1 MTNLKWMKGVLSIF
15 VMLIILASCKSNDKT
30 ETRDIQLLT
39 DSTAY
44 RNNTLSDTSST
55 VTKPAV
61 ISNSGNIKTTHTG
74 TTHRHESSANRSS
87 GSNSSNSGTVSNNGS
102 TGTQGT
108 EKKGWSKAAQGAVI
122 GGAVGAVGGAI
133 ISKNKGTGA
142 IIGAATGAA
151 GGYIIGRSKDK
162 KDGRVK

>member
-1 MTNLKWMKGVLSIF
+1 MTHLKWIKNIF
-15 VMLIILASCKSNDKT
+15 AILVILIVFASCKNNDKT

-44 RNNTLSDTSST
+44 RNNMLSDTST
-55 VTKPAV
+55 VTK
-61 ISNSGNIKTTHTG
+61 SNVTPDKDKNKTTHKSSTQ
-74 TTHRHESSANRSS
+74 RHESPETVSS
-87 GSNSSNSGTVSNNGS
+87 GNNTSNSGTTSSSG
-102 TGTQGT
+102 TTTTQGT

-133 ISKNKGTGA
+133 ISKKKGTGA

-162 KDGRVK
+162 KDGRVKK